1 MTPQNSVG
9 FLLIVALIAMLSRR
23 LKLPYTIGL
32 VVAGLGLAVSN
43 VLGRL
48 ELTSDL
54 IFSILLPPLIYEA
67 ACQLSWEELRKNFT
81 PILTLASIG
90 VLLATLV
97 TAFLM
102 YVVFHWSMEA
112 SLLFATLISA
122 TDPVSVIATLKDAR
136 VTGRLKLLVEAE
148 SLFNDGTVAV
158 LFTVLLSWAVS
169 GHLST
174 VAIATDI
181 VREIGGGIVCGASIG
196 AIVIWIAGKTEDHLV
211 EITLTVV
218 AAYSS
223 FLLAQMFHMSGVLAT
238 LTTGLILGNI
248 GPLGAISDNGR
259 EAVHSFWEFAGFLVN
274 SIVFILV
281 GAQGAGWMKILL
293 SNVPVILVAS
303 AFVILGRAIAV
314 YPICQA
320 FRKSKHA
327 IEASHQHTL
336 VWGGLRGALALALA
350 LVLPPEF
357 PMRETILAT
366 TYGVVAISIV
376 VQGLT
381 FLPLLKWLRIVEPT
395 TSNSASALKPH

>member
-1 MTPQNSVG
+1 MTPQNAVL

-23 LKLPYTIGL
+23 LKLPYTVGL
-32 VVAGLGLAVSN
+32 VVAGLGLAISN

-54 IFSILLPPLIYEA
+54 VFSILLPPLIYEA
-67 ACQLSWEELRKNFT
+67 ACQLSWKELRKNFT
-81 PILTLASIG
+81 PILTLASVG
-90 VLLATLV
+90 VLLATAL

-102 YVVFHWSMEA
+102 YFVFKWSIEA
-112 SLLFATLISA
+112 ALLFATLISA
-122 TDPVSVIATLKDAR
+122 TDPVSVIATLKEAG

-169 GHLST
+169 GRISS

-181 VREIGGGIVCGASIG
+181 VREIGGGILCGAAVG
-196 AIVIWIAGKTEDHLV
+196 TVVIWIAGKTEDHLV

-223 FLLAQMFHMSGVLAT
+223 FLLAQTFHMSGVLAT

-281 GAQGAGWMKILL
+281 GAQGAGWMKILV
-293 SNVPVILVAS
+293 SNLPIILAAS
-303 AFVILGRAIAV
+303 AFVLLGRAIAV

-320 FRKSKHA
+320 FRKSRHA
-327 IEASHQHTL
+327 IEAPHQHTL
-336 VWGGLRGALALALA
+336 VWGGLRGALALALV
-350 LVLPPEF
+350 LVLPPAF

-376 VQGLT
+376 LQGLT
-381 FLPLLKWLRIVEPT
+381 FLPLLRRLGIVGPGI
-395 TSNSASALKPH
+395 SI